1 MTNQLAQPAFR
12 VLTSH
17 TFLHQV
23 FIRGR
28 PTVRLGVSFA
38 GDSAILKRAA
48 NMGKFRIGS
57 WFGTKSNG
65 PAHMDAEHKKNN
77 RRTSSYFASDSPL
90 KVDLQ
95 SGAIEKTFCNKKGG
109 GIDGKV
115 DRPSVSTTKSVSD
128 KASDKVSTPSS
139 KSSDMINLSKKIAGE
154 TEKLERYMKANG
166 LAMPGFG
173 VDAADDFPKLP
184 EEIQE
189 SRLGI
194 IHATKELR
202 DLAVGPREN
211 LRWGVW
217 EFLDVLALQVINN
230 YGIAKLV
237 PLDKPIALTELQSL
251 TTLDPIN
258 LARILRTAMTNHIFS
273 EPSPGV
279 IAHTAASRLL
289 ATDDNL
295 VAWVGF
301 NSEDIFPSAA
311 HTLEALKKFP
321 DATSLTQSGFQ
332 FAFNTVDK
340 EPIFST
346 FRKDETRARRMGLAM
361 ASLTNGEGYEP
372 SFFVNGCDL
381 SEVDARSG
389 TFVDIGG
396 SHGFVCVELARR
408 WRGMRFVVQDLVSTV
423 ESAPNPV
430 SEGGQVAERVKFMA
444 HDFFMEQVVKGAD
457 VYYFRWIMHNYST
470 PYAVKIL
477 QNLVPALKPGA
488 RIIINDHC
496 LREPGQENA
505 WDEKIMRRMDMVMLT
520 LLNAQERTEA
530 EFRELF
536 RLADE
541 CFVFKGV
548 TRPNGCRMS
557 IIEAVW
563 EGVDNTSKSGG

>member
-1 MTNQLAQPAFR
+1 M
-12 VLTSH
+12 
-17 TFLHQV
+17 
-23 FIRGR
+23 GR
-28 PTVRLGVSFA
+28 FS
-38 GDSAILKRAA
+38 
-48 NMGKFRIGS
+48 IGS
-57 WFGTKSNG
+57 WFANKNNG
-65 PAHMDAEHKKNN
+65 GEVARDVEHKKQN
-77 RRTSSYFASDSPL
+77 RRTFSCLSSASPL
-90 KVDLQ
+90 K
-95 SGAIEKTFCNKKGG
+95 SNIKGG
-109 GIDGKV
+109 GPTCRTRSNEKGGRVECKV
-115 DRPSVSTTKSVSD
+115 DRRSVSTMRSVSD
-128 KASDKVSTPSS
+128 VASDMVKTPVSGT
-139 KSSDMINLSKKIAGE
+139 SDMVALSKKIAEE
-154 TEKLERYMKANG
+154 TEKLEKYMRSKG
-166 LAMPGFG
+166 LAMPTFDVG
-173 VDAADDFPKLP
+173 AADAFPKLP
-184 EEIQE
+184 EEIQK
-189 SRLGI
+189 SRLEI

-202 DLAVGPREN
+202 DLAVGPRESV
-211 LRWGVW
+211 RWGVW

-237 PLDKPIALTELQSL
+237 PLDNPITLTELQSL

-273 EPSPGV
+273 EPTPGV

-295 VAWVGF
+295 VAWIGF

-311 HTLEALKKFP
+311 HTLEALKSFP
-321 DATSLTQSGFQ
+321 EATSLVRTGFQ
-332 FAFNTVDK
+332 FAFDTVGE
-340 EPIFST
+340 EPIFAT
-346 FRKDETRARRMGLAM
+346 FRKDERRARRMGLAM

-372 SFFVNGCDL
+372 SFFVEGCDL
-381 SEVDARSG
+381 SEVDARGG

-423 ESAPNPV
+423 ESAPDPV
-430 SEGGQVAERVKFMA
+430 SEDGQVAGRVEFMA

-457 VYYFRWIMHNYST
+457 GEKMLNNFGTVYYFRWIMHNYST

-477 QNLVPALKPGA
+477 QNLIPALKPGA

-496 LREPGQENA
+496 LREPGQENP

-536 RLADE
+536 RLAGE
-541 CFVFKGV
+541 GFVFK
-548 TRPNGCRMS
+548 GCRMS

-563 EGVDNTSKSGG
+563 EGEDNASRPAEEGLAKE